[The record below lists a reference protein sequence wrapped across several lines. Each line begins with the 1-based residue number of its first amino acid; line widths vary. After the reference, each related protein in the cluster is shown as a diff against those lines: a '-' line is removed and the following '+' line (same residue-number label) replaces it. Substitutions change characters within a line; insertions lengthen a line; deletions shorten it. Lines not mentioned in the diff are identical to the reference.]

1 MYLCVDKNDNNYT
14 VLDTKDNVQESFSQ
28 DIIESYLN
36 QGVEILG
43 VTLDSLSLC
52 DRTIVLVDIPSRFV
66 RTGQVFN
73 GYYFE
78 NYDEDSYNDF
88 HNSYLYSIVPFD
100 TYEGLVDIFKYVQLA
115 NSSVFDRILSS
126 YSNSKLGYNLL
137 DKFDNGM
144 FNVTDL
150 DSSNVYGFSYCDVC
164 QTLVNEGLS
173 VEGLSSITQDYIT
186 VDGTNFSIL
195 DAIKY
200 YTNEQVSADFYC
212 ESINCGSS
220 CVDSVNVT
228 TAGVSD
234 FIKKYGDKYLSV
246 SRFPMVNLLDYIQ
259 NTKVLD
265 SRLDDMLNTL
275 KYANSYL
282 GREGNIFRFGDA
294 VVYDVVAISLHN
306 MFKLSN
312 PKFYDDVEYYIK
324 FKKAKEKLLNG
335 TVSEEIREPAF
346 RINNSYMNSSDGKYE
361 STLTRIS
368 KDTYYDGCETS
379 FGSMLSATYVRD
391 NEYLDSFD
399 GIDLFSITKC
409 GGYYYRVGR
418 GGVTKYLSYNNTKN
432 MAKRIA
438 RSSIID
444 YFDIY
449 RDDLGYYY
457 NRPNI
462 LPLFVHNI
470 VEHDDGVEINILVAV
485 NTNDY
490 KSFIPKE
497 KSKDKNA
504 GWGMTLLVVPLLLT
518 GTRHYINGD
527 FVIFDMLFQEL
538 AISKNL
544 YNNLLVDIDEFNDLI
559 SIDNCSETTS
569 AKLCNCSIGNPK
581 NNSKSV
587 EAYKRIIKRYMMKFN
602 NHIDSYSY
610 FD

>member
-78 NYDEDSYNDF
+78 SYDEDSYNDF
-88 HNSYLYSIVPFD
+88 HNSYLYSVVPFD

-115 NSSVFDRILSS
+115 NSSVFDKILSS

-228 TAGVSD
+228 TAGVSG

-282 GREGNIFRFGDA
+282 GREGSSFRFDSI
-294 VVYDVVAISLHN
+294 VVCDDVAIALHN

-497 KSKDKNA
+497 KSKDKSA
-504 GWGMTLLVVPLLLT
+504 GWGMILLVVPLLLT

-610 FD
+610 FE

>member
-78 NYDEDSYNDF
+78 SYDEESYSDF
-88 HNSYLYSIVPFD
+88 HNSYLYSIIPFD
-100 TYEGLVDIFKYVQLA
+100 TYESLVDILKYVQLA
-115 NSSVFDRILSS
+115 NSSIFDKILSS

-173 VEGLSSITQDYIT
+173 VEGLSSITQNYIT

-212 ESINCGSS
+212 ESINCGST

-228 TAGVSD
+228 TAGVSG

-282 GREGNIFRFGDA
+282 GREGSSFRFDSI
-294 VVYDVVAISLHN
+294 VVCDDVAIALHN

-368 KDTYYDGCETS
+368 KGTYYDGCETS

-444 YFDIY
+444 YFDMY

-497 KSKDKNA
+497 KSKDKSA

-610 FD
+610 FE

>member
-78 NYDEDSYNDF
+78 SYDEDSYNDF

-100 TYEGLVDIFKYVQLA
+100 TYEGLVGIFKYVQLA
-115 NSSVFDRILSS
+115 NSSVFDKILSS

-228 TAGVSD
+228 TAGVSG

-265 SRLDDMLNTL
+265 SRLDDMLSTL

-282 GREGNIFRFGDA
+282 GREGSSFRFDSI
-294 VVYDVVAISLHN
+294 VVCDDVAIALHN

-368 KDTYYDGCETS
+368 KGTYYDGCETS

-490 KSFIPKE
+490 KSFVPKG

-610 FD
+610 FE

>member
-1 MYLCVDKNDNNYT
+1 MYLCIGKNDNNYT

-78 NYDEDSYNDF
+78 SYDEDSYNDF

-100 TYEGLVDIFKYVQLA
+100 TYEGLVDIFKYIQLA
-115 NSSVFDRILSS
+115 NSSVFDKILSS

-228 TAGVSD
+228 TAGVSG

-265 SRLDDMLNTL
+265 SRLDDMLDIL
-275 KYANSYL
+275 KCAYNYL

-438 RSSIID
+438 RSSIIN
-444 YFDIY
+444 YFDMY

-490 KSFIPKE
+490 KSFVPKE
-497 KSKDKNA
+497 KSKDKSA

-610 FD
+610 FE

>member
-78 NYDEDSYNDF
+78 SYDEDSYNDF

-115 NSSVFDRILSS
+115 NSSVFDKILSS

-220 CVDSVNVT
+220 CVDSVSVT
-228 TAGVSD
+228 TAGVSG

-265 SRLDDMLNTL
+265 SRLDDMLDIL
-275 KYANSYL
+275 KCAYNYL

-438 RSSIID
+438 RGSIIN
-444 YFDIY
+444 YFDMY

-497 KSKDKNA
+497 KSKDKSA

-610 FD
+610 FE

>member
-78 NYDEDSYNDF
+78 SYDEESYSDF
-88 HNSYLYSIVPFD
+88 HNSYLYSIIPFD

-115 NSSVFDRILSS
+115 NSSVFDKILSS

-173 VEGLSSITQDYIT
+173 VGGLSNITQDCIT

-195 DAIKY
+195 DALKY

-212 ESINCGSS
+212 ESVNCGST

-246 SRFPMVNLLDYIQ
+246 SRFPIVNLLDYIQ

-265 SRLDDMLNTL
+265 SRLENMFDIYKCSD
-275 KYANSYL
+275 SYL
-282 GREGNIFRFGDA
+282 GRKGNRFIFGSI
-294 VVYDVVAISLHN
+294 VVHDNVAISLHN

-324 FKKAKEKLLNG
+324 FKKAKEKLLSG
-335 TVSEEIREPAF
+335 DVDEEVREPAF
-346 RINNSYMNSSDGKYE
+346 RINNSYMNSSDGKYK
-361 STLTRIS
+361 STLTKIS
-368 KDTYYDGCETS
+368 KDTYYDGYETS

-444 YFDIY
+444 YFDMY

-490 KSFIPKE
+490 KSFVPKE

-610 FD
+610 FE